1 MSIVLKICFK
11 NFESR
16 TVLLEVEKS
25 HKNVDWVKITGKED
39 RKINSRML
47 KLFSVLK

>member
-25 HKNVDWVKITGKED
+25 HDNVDWVKI
-39 RKINSRML
+39 NL
-47 KLFSVLK
+47 KGGQKNK